1 MKRQLL
7 IKHLTANNC
16 VLLREG
22 KKHSL
27 YKNTSNGKFTAVP
40 RHPDIQEITV
50 KKDLPTIGYSNIKD
64 KLINPKF
71 FTKPQTAYR
80 DRTDFLTY

>member
-1 MKRQLL
+1 MKRMLL

-27 YKNTSNGKFTAVP
+27 YKNMSNGKFTAVP

-50 KKDLPTIGYSNIKD
+50 KKICNQLDIPIAK
-64 KLINPKF
+64 IN
-71 FTKPQTAYR
+71 
-80 DRTDFLTY
+80 

>member
-7 IKHLTANNC
+7 IKHLIANNC

-22 KKHSL
+22 AKHSM
-27 YKNTSNGKFTAVP
+27 YKNLSNGKFTAVP

-50 KKDLPTIGYSNIKD
+50 KEICKQLDIPTSK
-64 KLINPKF
+64 IN
-71 FTKPQTAYR
+71 
-80 DRTDFLTY
+80 